1 MKGLDIGL
9 HFQLLAQ
16 CTDYYCSVD
25 VLSLLRSRFISRSRF
40 WTIIISGDPV
50 YVATQ
55 CAIRASIFT

>member
-1 MKGLDIGL
+1 MKGLDLDIGL

-25 VLSLLRSRFISRSRF
+25 VLSLFRSRSRF